1 MRFIKPGLHGI
12 IDYFAVSI
20 LIMIPWYSGFTG
32 IALGL
37 PVSLGVIALFYTIF
51 TDFSLGFK
59 PLLSLKTH
67 LLIDLIGGAFL
78 ALSPFIFGFSEAA
91 SLFHFQFGIGVVIV
105 VALTDCDLF

>member
-20 LIMIPWYSGFTG
+20 LILIPCYSDFTG
-32 IALGL
+32 IALVL

-67 LLIDLIGGAFL
+67 LLIDLVGGAFL
-78 ALSPFIFGFSEAA
+78 AMSPFIFGFSEAA
-91 SLFHFQFGIGVVIV
+91 SLFHIQFGIGVVVV
-105 VALTDCDLF
+105 VALTDCDV